1 MELVDMISESMELRR
16 KDFIERVGVETDEEY
31 QVKVKNFE
39 LISI

>member
-31 QVKVKNFE
+31 QVEVKNFE